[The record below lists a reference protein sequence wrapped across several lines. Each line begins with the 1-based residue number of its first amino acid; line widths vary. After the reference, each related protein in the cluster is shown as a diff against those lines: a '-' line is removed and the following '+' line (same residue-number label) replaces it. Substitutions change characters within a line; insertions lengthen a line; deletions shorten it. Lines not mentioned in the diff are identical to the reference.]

1 MFITQKFKGVV
12 QCYVGFLKGFNQS
25 QQLTLVHLVK
35 ETAIF
40 EKKIQ
45 KTNQKLKWWSLGEE
59 IWVSELPLGLTY
71 CLALW
76 KQKKNFFIKNG
87 QTCSFFS
94 LHPQFL
100 YCGDFWCQENLNP
113 KKFLV
118 KKRNH
123 GKTRSYYY
131 SMCVV
136 HRLGRSCKFKDP

>member
-25 QQLTLVHLVK
+25 QQLILVHLVK

-59 IWVSELPLGLTY
+59 IWVSELPLGLTH

-87 QTCSFFS
+87 QTCSFFFFTS
-94 LHPQFL
+94 SVLIL
-100 YCGDFWCQENLNP
+100 WGL
-113 KKFLV
+113 LV
-118 KKRNH
+118 P
-123 GKTRSYYY
+123 G
-131 SMCVV
+131 
-136 HRLGRSCKFKDP
+136 KFKPKNIFSKEKKSWKNKVLLLLDVCGT